1 LDIIE
6 EAGFINITLQK
17 EKKIILPDD
26 ILRNYLSQEEIN
38 DYKNN
43 NISIKSIT
51 VYAEK
56 PAKDDRNCCEPGSK
70 CC

>member
-1 LDIIE
+1 MQ
-6 EAGFINITLQK
+6 LQK

-26 ILRNYLSQEEIN
+26 ILSSYVSPEEVQA
-38 DYKNN
+38 YKADDARLE
-43 NISIKSIT
+43 SIT

-56 PAKDDRNCCEPGSK
+56 PAKDERNCCEPGSK